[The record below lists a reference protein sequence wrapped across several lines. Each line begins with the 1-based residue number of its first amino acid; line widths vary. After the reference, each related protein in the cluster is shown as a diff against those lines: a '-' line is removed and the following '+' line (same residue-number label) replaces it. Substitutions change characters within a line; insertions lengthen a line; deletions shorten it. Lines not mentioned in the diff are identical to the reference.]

1 MRSIDQQARRP
12 LAQLVGYLYGSRRD
26 RTLSR
31 LNMPYEELMLDEQE
45 LLERVGKRAGYR
57 TGKGFLQH
65 LQATK
70 ARQH

>member
-1 MRSIDQQARRP
+1 MRSVDQQARH
-12 LAQLVGYLYGSRRD
+12 D

-31 LNMPYEELMLDEQE
+31 LDMSYEELMPDEQE
-45 LLERVGKRAGYR
+45 LLERVGKRAGYQ

-65 LQATK
+65 LQAAK